1 MGWFNLKSMLLL
13 SFLTFK
19 LIEWSSAWLPIW
31 DVLSYIMILAASY
44 WFGFVAYRW
53 LKRDYLA
60 LTIASYRK
68 AVLITGKILKSCGNR
83 SESCA
88 DSRTGL
94 NSCVFVLSRE
104 LDEIRFILLQA
115 ATLDSVTCWLAS

>member
-19 LIEWSSAWLPIW
+19 LIEWSSYWLPIW
-31 DVLSYIMILAASY
+31 DMISYVLILGASY

-60 LTIASYRK
+60 LKIASYRK
-68 AVLITGKILKSCGNR
+68 AVLITG
-83 SESCA
+83 E
-88 DSRTGL
+88 
-94 NSCVFVLSRE
+94 
-104 LDEIRFILLQA
+104 
-115 ATLDSVTCWLAS
+115 